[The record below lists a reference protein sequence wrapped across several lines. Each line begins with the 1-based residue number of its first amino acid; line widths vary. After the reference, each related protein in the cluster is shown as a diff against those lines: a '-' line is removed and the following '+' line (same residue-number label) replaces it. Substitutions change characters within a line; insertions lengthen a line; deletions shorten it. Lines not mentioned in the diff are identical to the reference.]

1 MKIEQSHIQE
11 VRSAFEKMQSR
22 EDFLNLLNQVKPL
35 VYGVKTV
42 PIELKQLTWYANP
55 NLGGKRYTDFS
66 IKKKSG
72 GKRLIHAPVSGL
84 KSIQKALSFILQCV
98 FEPHNAATG
107 FVIGRSIVDNARIHQ
122 GCNYVFNIDMKD
134 FFPSISQARVWTCL
148 QMEPFNLNEKRSV
161 ALPES
166 SDKYFMV
173 KSRTMAGRQQIANMI
188 AAICCTEMTV
198 ERQNEKD
205 EWAQVKQN
213 VLPQGAPTS
222 PVITNIVC
230 KKLDHRLTG
239 VANRFGLRYSRYADD
254 ITFSSMHNVYQKDG
268 EFLKELHRIITDQ
281 GFHINEKK
289 TRLQKTGHR
298 QEVTGL
304 VVNEKVN
311 VQKRYI
317 KQLRMWLYYWERYG
331 YEKAERI
338 FLEQYMDDRGHLLD
352 GGKPNMISVLAGKL
366 DYLRMVKGADN
377 SAYKIMKKHFDNLI
391 IENRSNVITDPLRV
405 KELDDVLNTFFE
417 SGFDVAMNKYSMN

>member
-1 MKIEQSHIQE
+1 MKIEKTHIQE

-98 FEPHNAATG
+98 FEPHKAATG

-134 FFPSISQARVWTCL
+134 FFPSISQARVWACL
-148 QMEPFNLNEKRSV
+148 QMEPFNLNNKRSV
-161 ALPES
+161 ALPEF

-205 EWAQVKQN
+205 EWVQVKQN
-213 VLPQGAPTS
+213 VLPQGAPAS

-239 VANRFGLRYSRYADD
+239 VANRYGLRYSRYADD

-331 YEKAERI
+331 YDKAERI

-352 GGKPNMISVLAGKL
+352 GGKPNMINVLTGKL
-366 DYLRMVKGADN
+366 DYLRMIKGKDGFTYPN
-377 SAYKIMKKHFDNLI
+377 LKKRFDVLLTISLESDDMDIVLETLVHKGLNEGIRLY
-391 IENRSNVITDPLRV
+391 
-405 KELDDVLNTFFE
+405 KEL
-417 SGFDVAMNKYSMN
+417 NKQ

>member
-1 MKIEQSHIQE
+1 MKIEQSHILE
-11 VRSAFEKMQSR
+11 VRSVFEKMQSR

-55 NLGGKRYTDFS
+55 NLGGKRYSDFS

-72 GKRLIHAPVSGL
+72 ADRLIHAPVSGL

-98 FEPHNAATG
+98 FEPHKAATG

-122 GCNYVFNIDMKD
+122 GCNYVFNIDLKD
-134 FFPSISQARVWTCL
+134 FFPSINQSRVWACL
-148 QMEPFNLNEKRSV
+148 QMEPFNLNEKKSI
-161 ALPES
+161 APSES

-173 KSRTMAGRQQIANMI
+173 RSRTIAGRKQIANMI

-198 ERQNEKD
+198 ERQDEKG
-205 EWAQVKQN
+205 EWVQVKQN

-281 GFHINEKK
+281 GFHINDKK

-338 FLEQYMDDRGHLLD
+338 FLGQYIDDRGHLLD
-352 GGKPNMISVLAGKL
+352 GRKPNMINVLAGKL
-366 DYLRMVKGADN
+366 DYLRMVKG
-377 SAYKIMKKHFDNLI
+377 SESTIYKQLRQRFDGLI
-391 IENRSNVITDPLRV
+391 TIVRAGVVENPSRE
-405 KELDDVLNTFFE
+405 KELNDVFKIFFE
-417 SGFDVAMNKYSMN
+417 NGFDAAMEKYSMN